1 MIYLDLFVNFLLI
14 GLLAFGGGQAA
25 LPLVEGV
32 SVAERGWITPDVFST
47 AVAFGYV
54 TPGPV
59 LITATFVRYQA
70 AGFGGALS
78 ATVGIFL
85 FPFLLAALAAGQ
97 IQRFADS
104 AWLKAFGKGA
114 APAVIGLLGVTII
127 SLGQNAFE
135 NINLDYILIAAGAAA
150 LALFTKL
157 HPIWVLLGGVIGG
170 VIIEINS

>member
-25 LPLVEGV
+25 LPLVERI

-59 LITATFVRYQA
+59 LITATFIGYQA
-70 AGFGGALS
+70 AGFGGALVS
-78 ATVGIFL
+78 TIGVFF

-97 IQRFADS
+97 IQRFAGS

-127 SLGQNAFE
+127 SLGQNAFG
-135 NINLDYILIAAGAAA
+135 NINLGYILIAAGAAA

-157 HPIWVLLGGVIGG
+157 HPIWILLGGVIGG
-170 VIIEINS
+170 VIIEISG